1 LACSVARENRGTS
14 RLSPHFS
21 HFSRDPTQAK
31 TGLEWATRHIS
42 HISSRGNILSKND
55 GIIGVSDHGGW
66 AVLVTVTRDGTLL
79 DRRRV
84 ELVGEGLPKIPHH
97 SEGQG
102 LPLDEAVELV
112 ERVRVSAERHAVLAL
127 DAVTKVVP
135 RILGVALRKCP
146 QLPPTIAECIT
157 DYRAQNNADWVMYRK
172 ALASAAEARGWP
184 VHWYDAKSALGA
196 AGQALRV
203 ENFDAH
209 FLQMRRAVGP
219 PWNNDHKLAMAA
231 AVVTASAAVE

>member
-1 LACSVARENRGTS
+1 MAAWRREGKSGEVSCCAGSISRYLLARAV
-14 RLSPHFS
+14 
-21 HFSRDPTQAK
+21 
-31 TGLEWATRHIS
+31 GLKLGVRKIM
-42 HISSRGNILSKND
+42 SKNG

-66 AVLVTVTRDGTLL
+66 AVLVTVARDGTLL

-84 ELVGEGLPKIPHH
+84 ELVGDGLPKLPHH
-97 SEGQG
+97 SEGQR

-127 DAVTKVVP
+127 DAVTTAVP

-146 QLPPTIAECIT
+146 QLPPTIAERIK

-184 VHWYDAKSALGA
+184 VHWYDAKSVLERRARRCV
-196 AGQALRV
+196 LRDL
-203 ENFDAH
+203 DAH
-209 FLQMRRAVGP
+209 FLKVRRAVGP

-231 AVVTASAAVE
+231 AIVTASAAVE